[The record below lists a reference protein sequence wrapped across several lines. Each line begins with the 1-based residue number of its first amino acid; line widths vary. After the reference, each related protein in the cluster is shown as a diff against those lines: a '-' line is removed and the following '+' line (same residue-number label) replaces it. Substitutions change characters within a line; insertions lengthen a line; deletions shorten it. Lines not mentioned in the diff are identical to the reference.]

1 MKIPEFDNYG
11 ILLDRLNEIICN
23 DSIAKIIIET
33 DNTKRNI
40 YPIEYCEIPMF
51 HPRNRNTFFVYRDS
65 ICKNERKV
73 SHSYLSKLMAEN
85 FENMD
90 KNSDFADSP
99 EKVLFIFEFY
109 AKKSTNGIEEQLEI
123 ITKSFDQ
130 LKTSNELKIAFWS
143 KTDLKKSTAK

>member
-1 MKIPEFDNYG
+1 
-11 ILLDRLNEIICN
+11 
-23 DSIAKIIIET
+23 
-33 DNTKRNI
+33 
-40 YPIEYCEIPMF
+40 
-51 HPRNRNTFFVYRDS
+51 
-65 ICKNERKV
+65 
-73 SHSYLSKLMAEN
+73 
-85 FENMD
+85 MD